1 MPVQFHKLQISDVR
15 RETSDTI
22 AITFVVPDELLP
34 VFQYKQGQ
42 YLTVR
47 MDVDG
52 VSHRRNYSLCS
63 SPFFDEPLAIAVK
76 RVDDGVVSTWL
87 NERVKPGD
95 VIEVYPPMGNFTR
108 ELSADHAKHYVLFG
122 GGSGI
127 TPLISI
133 LKSILRVE
141 PNSNVTL
148 FYANRDAASVIFSAQ
163 LEALQN
169 AHPATLK
176 IVHVLQHGAEAR
188 GAMSGVMDA
197 ATAADLL
204 NTVEVDADTEYFVC
218 GPTGMMDAVM
228 STLKAR
234 GIDDKHIHREYFSLD
249 KTGSESADKTGSELA
264 DLAAIVSNENLVN
277 DRTDVVEGQM
287 DGVGEGT
294 LVDEEIKTHSVT
306 IKLYGKQHTFDVHPD
321 ETILSAAQRENLD
334 PPYACQIGACCTCRA
349 RVLSGKVV
357 MDEREALSDDE
368 MAEGYV
374 LTCQS
379 HPVTAGV
386 VADYDQ

>member
-1 MPVQFHKLQISDVR
+1 MPVQFHKLTVSEVR
-15 RETSDTI
+15 RETPDTI
-22 AITFVVPDELLP
+22 TIAFNVPDDLLP

-47 MDVDG
+47 MEVDG

-76 RVDDGVVSTWL
+76 RVNDGVVSSWL
-87 NERVKPGD
+87 NEGVRPGD

-108 ELSADHAKHYVLFG
+108 ELSADHAKSYVLFG

-127 TPLISI
+127 TPLMSI
-133 LKSILRVE
+133 LKSVLRVE
-141 PNSNVTL
+141 PKSNLTL
-148 FYANRDAASVIFSAQ
+148 FYANRDNASVIFSAQ
-163 LEALQN
+163 LNALEH
-169 AHPATLK
+169 AHPETFRV
-176 IVHVLQHGAEAR
+176 VHVLEAGADEA
-188 GAMSGVMDA
+188 GAVAGMMDRQTVA
-197 ATAADLL
+197 ALL
-204 NTVEVDADTEYFVC
+204 TKIEQTPDTEFFVC
-218 GPTGMMDAVM
+218 GPSGMMDAVM
-228 STLKAR
+228 TVLKEN
-234 GIDDKHIHREYFSLD
+234 GVDDKHIHREYFTLE
-249 KTGSESADKTGSELA
+249 KTDMETPP
-264 DLAAIVSNENLVN
+264 
-277 DRTDVVEGQM
+277 VVEE
-287 DGVGEGT
+287 V
-294 LVDEEIKTHSVT
+294 KTHSVT
-306 IKLYGKQHTFDVHPD
+306 IKLYGKHHTFDVHPD

-349 RVLSGKVV
+349 RVISGKVI

>member
-1 MPVQFHKLQISDVR
+1 MAVQFYKLVVSEVR
-15 RETSDTI
+15 RETPDTI
-22 AITFVVPDELLP
+22 AIAFLVPDELLP
-34 VFQYKQGQ
+34 VFQYKTGQ

-76 RVDDGVVSTWL
+76 RVNDGVVSSWL
-87 NERVKPGD
+87 NEGVKPGD
-95 VIEVYPPMGNFTR
+95 VIEVYPPMGNFTK
-108 ELSADHAKHYVLFG
+108 ELSGEHAKHYVMFG

-127 TPLISI
+127 TPLMSI
-133 LKSILRVE
+133 LKSVLRVE
-141 PNSNVTL
+141 PNSKVTL
-148 FYANRDAASVIFSAQ
+148 FYANRNRASVIFSEQISA
-163 LEALQN
+163 LEQGY
-169 AHPATLK
+169 PAMLTV
-176 IVHVLQHGAEAR
+176 VHVLESAEVEPGTSSEVEWTSAIV
-188 GAMSGVMDA
+188 GIMDKPMVA
-197 ATAADLL
+197 SLL
-204 NTVEVDADTEYFVC
+204 QKIDRKQDTEFFVC
-218 GPTGMMDAVM
+218 GPPGMMESVM
-228 STLKAR
+228 TVLKES
-234 GIDDKHIHREYFSLD
+234 GVDDKHLHREYFTLE
-249 KTGSESADKTGSELA
+249 KTAMETPP
-264 DLAAIVSNENLVN
+264 
-277 DRTDVVEGQM
+277 VVEE
-287 DGVGEGT
+287 V
-294 LVDEEIKTHSVT
+294 KTHSVT

>member
-1 MPVQFHKLQISDVR
+1 MAVQFHKLVVSEVR
-15 RETSDTI
+15 RETPDTI
-22 AITFVVPDELLP
+22 AIAFNVPDELLP
-34 VFQYKQGQ
+34 VFQYKTGQ

-76 RVDDGVVSTWL
+76 RVDDGVVSSWL
-87 NERVKPGD
+87 NEGVKPGD
-95 VIEVYPPMGNFTR
+95 VIEVYPPMGNFTK
-108 ELSADHAKHYVLFG
+108 ELSAEHAKHYVMFG

-127 TPLISI
+127 TPLMSI
-133 LKSILRVE
+133 LKSVLRVE
-141 PNSNVTL
+141 PKSTITL
-148 FYANRDAASVIFSAQ
+148 FYANRNRDSVIFDEQ
-163 LEALQN
+163 IRLLEQSHPGMLTVVHLLESTDGKSGSDSKGASVEN
-169 AHPATLK
+169 A
-176 IVHVLQHGAEAR
+176 IV
-188 GAMSGVMDA
+188 GVMDRPMVA
-197 ATAADLL
+197 SLL
-204 NTVEVDADTEYFVC
+204 QKIDRKQDTEFFVC
-218 GPTGMMDAVM
+218 GPPGMMDSVM
-228 STLKAR
+228 TVLKES
-234 GIDDKHIHREYFSLD
+234 GVDDKHIHREYFTLE
-249 KTGSESADKTGSELA
+249 KTAMETPP
-264 DLAAIVSNENLVN
+264 
-277 DRTDVVEGQM
+277 VVEE
-287 DGVGEGT
+287 V
-294 LVDEEIKTHSVT
+294 KTHSVT

-349 RVLSGKVV
+349 RIISGKVV

>member
-1 MPVQFHKLQISDVR
+1 MAVQFHKLVVADVR

-22 AITFVVPDELLP
+22 AITFVVPDDLLP

-42 YLTVR
+42 YLTVK
-47 MDVDG
+47 MEVDG

-76 RVDDGVVSTWL
+76 RVNDGIVSSWL
-87 NERVKPGD
+87 NEGVKPGD
-95 VIEVYPPMGNFTR
+95 VIEVYPPMGNFTK
-108 ELSADHAKHYVLFG
+108 ELHADHVKNYVLFG

-127 TPLISI
+127 TPLMSI

-141 PNSNVTL
+141 PNSKVTL
-148 FYANRDAASVIFSAQ
+148 FYANRDRDSVIFGAQ
-163 LEALQN
+163 IEELERLHASTLRVLHLLESGADGQRAQAGIMN
-169 AHPATLK
+169 AETVSK
-176 IVHVLQHGAEAR
+176 
-188 GAMSGVMDA
+188 
-197 ATAADLL
+197 LL
-204 NTVEVDADTEYFVC
+204 ASIDRTPDTEYFVC
-218 GPTGMMDAVM
+218 GPSGMMDSVM
-228 STLKAR
+228 SALKNA
-234 GIDDKHIHREYFSLD
+234 GVDDKHIHREYFTLE
-249 KTGSESADKTGSELA
+249 KTSMDTPQ
-264 DLAAIVSNENLVN
+264 
-277 DRTDVVEGQM
+277 VVESPGA
-287 DGVGEGT
+287 GEQ
-294 LVDEEIKTHSVT
+294 VIEEGKTHSVT

-368 MAEGYV
+368 IEEGYV